1 MSEPVIKLLVAGV
14 LLLHGLGHGGALGAL
29 IWIARFPGTNTGGW
43 LSAKSWLFPA
53 LTPLVATTLASI
65 FWVSSLLGFVA
76 AGLWFW
82 GLPGEGWR
90 QLALASAVVST
101 LGMALFWGTWPTF
114 NTLAALAVNLAV
126 LLSQLVYH
134 WPPQSL
140 FAK

>member
-14 LLLHGLGHGGALGAL
+14 LLLHGLGHSGALGAL

-53 LTPLVATTLASI
+53 LTPSAATTLASI
-65 FWVSSLLGFVA
+65 FWVLSLLGFVA
-76 AGLWFW
+76 AGLSFW

-101 LGMALFWGTWPTF
+101 LGIALFWGTWPTF

-140 FAK
+140 FGK